1 MKSVDVT
8 SGSYIKY
15 NVNSNDKDPKFLVG
29 GHVRIWKYKNIFAKG
44 YTPNWSGEIFVTKK
58 LKIQFRGHI
67 LLMTLKVKDLSKHF
81 MKKNS
86 KNQIKKN

>member
-1 MKSVDVT
+1 MKSVDVM

-15 NVNSNDKDPKFLVG
+15 NVNSNDKDPKFLVS